1 MINSK
6 ASLTLENDDE
16 NVYKA
21 LSIKPGEPRKSA
33 FED

>member
-1 MINSK
+1 MISSK
-6 ASLTLENDDE
+6 VYLALENDDE

-21 LSIKPGEPRKSA
+21 LSIKSGEPRKSA